1 MQEIFARKVAIC
13 AVVIVILASISA
25 EEVGQN
31 GGVSD
36 TKLLSFWEKILN
48 AVKNYPWQSNSIEKE
63 SPETAHKK
71 SVLWQRL
78 TMATVL

>member
-1 MQEIFARKVAIC
+1 MQATFGGKLAIC
-13 AVVIVILASISA
+13 VIIAVILARISA

-31 GGVSD
+31 KGS
-36 TKLLSFWEKILN
+36 TEPSLLSFWEKVLN
-48 AVKNYPWQSNSIEKE
+48 AVKNYPWQSNKVEKE

-71 SVLWQRL
+71 SILWQRL

>member
-1 MQEIFARKVAIC
+1 MQATFARKLAIC
-13 AVVIVILASISA
+13 AIIAVILASISA

-31 GGVSD
+31 GGP
-36 TKLLSFWEKILN
+36 TEPGLLSFWEKVLN
-48 AVKNYPWQSNSIEKE
+48 AVKNYPWQSNKIEKE

-71 SVLWQRL
+71 SILWQRL